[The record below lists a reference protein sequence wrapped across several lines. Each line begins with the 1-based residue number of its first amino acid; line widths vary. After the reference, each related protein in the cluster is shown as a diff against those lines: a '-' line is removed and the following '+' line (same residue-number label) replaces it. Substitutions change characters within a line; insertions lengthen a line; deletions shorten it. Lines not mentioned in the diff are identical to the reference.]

1 MKYSSELGHT
11 VAVGTVR
18 NFKCKYLEQL
28 KTTRDPDAIT
38 SLPHAMLGRPLLIG
52 KFDDKVAEYIGCVRL
67 FGGIVNSSIVIA
79 AAKGIIAHKNHS
91 FLKAYDGTLDLKKN
105 VRNYFA
111 NERVCLEK
119 DD

>member
-1 MKYSSELGHT
+1 MKYSTQLGHT

-52 KFDDKVAEYIGCVRL
+52 KFDDKVAEYNGCLRL
-67 FGGIVNSSIVIA
+67 FGGNVNSNIVIA

-91 FLKAYDGTLDLKKN
+91 FLKYYVGTLDLRKN
-105 VRNYFA
+105 LQNFFA
-111 NERVCLEK
+111 KERVCEEK